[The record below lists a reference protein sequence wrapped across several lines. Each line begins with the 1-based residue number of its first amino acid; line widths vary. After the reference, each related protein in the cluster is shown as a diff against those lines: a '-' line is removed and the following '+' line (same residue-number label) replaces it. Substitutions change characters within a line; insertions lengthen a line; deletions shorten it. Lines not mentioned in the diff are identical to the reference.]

1 MLTLPSI
8 EDNVNTSYPF
18 VKWAGGKTQLLSE
31 LDRVI
36 PSEFDRYFE
45 PFLGGAALFFHL
57 ISNRKL
63 SFSPYL
69 SDLNKELIIT
79 YKIVKDNVSELLQ
92 LLKRY
97 EAAYKSAPFGYYY
110 ELRDKLKPIND
121 IEKAARF
128 ITLNKTCYNGLYRVN
143 RTGIFNVPIG
153 RYKNPLIC
161 DSNNLQN
168 VSSALRYSKAI
179 IQASDYRRIILD
191 NAQKGDFIYLDPP
204 YNPTNLT
211 SNFTSYTEYGYGDN
225 DQEQLASIFK
235 KLDERQCMVLLSN
248 SDTPFIREL
257 YSDFMSYAKEL
268 NVLRAIN
275 CRGSKRAGHKELLIR
290 NYTENA

>member
-1 MLTLPSI
+1 MLTSHSL

-36 PSEFDRYFE
+36 PSEFERYFE

-63 SFSPYL
+63 SFSSYL
-69 SDLNKELIIT
+69 SDLNSELIIT

-92 LLKRY
+92 LLKQY

-143 RTGIFNVPIG
+143 RSGIFNVPIG

-168 VSSALRYSKAI
+168 VSRALRYSKAI
-179 IQASDYRRIILD
+179 ILASDYRQVMLD
-191 NAQKGDFIYLDPP
+191 YAQKGDFIYLDPP
-204 YNPTNLT
+204 YNPTNPT
-211 SNFTSYTEYGYGDN
+211 SNFTSYTEYGYGDH
-225 DQEQLASIFK
+225 DQKQLASIFK

-257 YSDFMSYAKEL
+257 YSDFMNYTKEV
-268 NVLRAIN
+268 NVVRAIN

-290 NYTENA
+290 NYIENA

>member
-1 MLTLPSI
+1 
-8 EDNVNTSYPF
+8 
-18 VKWAGGKTQLLSE
+18 LSE

-79 YKIVKDNVSELLQ
+79 YKIVKDYVSELLQ
-92 LLKRY
+92 VLKRY

-110 ELRDKLKPIND
+110 ELRDKLPIND

-143 RTGIFNVPIG
+143 RSGIFNVPIG

-168 VSSALRYSKAI
+168 VSRALRYSKAI
-179 IQASDYRRIILD
+179 ILASDYRRIILD

-204 YNPTNLT
+204 YNPTNPT

-257 YSDFMSYAKEL
+257 YSDFMSYTKEL

-275 CRGSKRAGHKELLIR
+275 CRGSKRVGHKELLIR
-290 NYTENA
+290 NYADNA

>member
-1 MLTLPSI
+1 MLHSI
-8 EDNVNTSYPF
+8 EYIVNTSYPF

-63 SFSPYL
+63 SFSSYL
-69 SDLNKELIIT
+69 SDLNSELIIT

-92 LLKRY
+92 LLKQY

-143 RTGIFNVPIG
+143 RSGIFNVPIG

-168 VSSALRYSKAI
+168 VSRALRYSKAI
-179 IQASDYRRIILD
+179 ILASDYRRIMLD
-191 NAQKGDFIYLDPP
+191 NAEKGDFIYLDPP
-204 YNPTNLT
+204 YNPTNPT
-211 SNFTSYTEYGYGDN
+211 SNFTSYTEYGYDDH

-257 YSDFMSYAKEL
+257 YSDFMSYAKEV

>member
-1 MLTLPSI
+1 MFTSHSV
-8 EDNVNTSYPF
+8 EDNVSTSYPF
-18 VKWAGGKTQLLSE
+18 IKWAGGKTQLLSE
-31 LDRVI
+31 LHRVI

-57 ISNRKL
+57 ISTRKL
-63 SFSPYL
+63 RFYPYL

-79 YKIVKDNVSELLQ
+79 YRIVKDNVSELLQ
-92 LLKRY
+92 LLKRH
-97 EAAYKSAPFGYYY
+97 EAAYKSASFEFYY
-110 ELRDKLKPIND
+110 ELRDKLKPNND

-143 RTGIFNVPIG
+143 RSGIFNVPIG

-168 VSSALRYSKAI
+168 VSRALRFSKAKI
-179 IQASDYRRIILD
+179 LTSDYRRVVLE
-191 NAQKGDFIYLDPP
+191 NAQKGDFVYLDPP
-204 YNPTNLT
+204 YNPTNPT
-211 SNFTSYTEYGYGDN
+211 SNFTSYTEIGYDDN
-225 DQEQLASIFK
+225 DQEQLAGIFK
-235 KLDERQCMVLLSN
+235 KLDDRQCMVLLSN

-257 YSDFMSYAKEL
+257 YSDFMIYTKEVK
-268 NVLRAIN
+268 VLRTIN
-275 CRGSKRAGHKELLIR
+275 CRASKRAGHKELLIR